1 MKIRRR
7 ASMLHIQ
14 QRKRAKAKR
23 KRQAQARPP
32 SA

>member
-7 ASMLHIQ
+7 ASALHIQ

-23 KRQAQARPP
+23 KRLNQARPP